1 MAGLIRTLEPRA
13 ERMAAQLE
21 PGLLATDLADY
32 LVKRGVPFR
41 QAHELVGQVVQLAE
55 GKGVALTELT
65 VDELRSIS
73 DRFSDDVAEV
83 FDIQASLAS
92 RAVPGGTA
100 PEALQEQMAAA
111 EELLRLKE

>member
-1 MAGLIRTLEPRA
+1 
-13 ERMAAQLE
+13 
-21 PGLLATDLADY
+21 
-32 LVKRGVPFR
+32 
-41 QAHELVGQVVQLAE
+41 
-55 GKGVALTELT
+55 
-65 VDELRSIS
+65 
-73 DRFSDDVAEV
+73 VAEV